1 MALNSQISIGPTK
14 TYARDLTLEAIVWQG
29 HIAYVPRATANDRG
43 SWSLSRVFDT
53 ATIGSARLF
62 PPQQPQSNA
71 DTWIR
76 PRSEKSL
83 ALLVALLLSLFVFVI
98 AAGEAGAE
106 EQVALPTTKLCATPP
121 GTVPPGTV
129 PPGTA
134 LCPSTARPSAVD
146 TLPVGSKANEMP
158 PARPFLSPLD
168 SMPPAPGS
176 EEGIGQHPLP
186 KPGADVGGPVPEPIS
201 PPQSPSPEAAS
212 TPFERHGP
220 ATSPIDQPRTKTT
233 PEQDLPMPR
242 SAPDPGPLAME
253 SYVAPT
259 RPSTPK
265 KDEPAGAQP
274 STAPSKK
281 APAYPILT
289 IESARKPAPSVADRT
304 ADQQMSSRARES
316 GGAGSAVRQVAEP
329 LVQQAPTLPS
339 FTVESHVAVHETL
352 TRTLKAISD
361 TVARDLVGIVESWTA
376 DWLPFDDATQSP
388 LEGTVLEPLDPLFP
402 TMPPLEDS
410 SFFSLTGVG
419 QVGPGGGLGL
429 LLLGVLVSVLILLR
443 QEGPLSWI
451 SGESPKP
458 TSALLMP
465 LERPG

>member
-1 MALNSQISIGPTK
+1 
-14 TYARDLTLEAIVWQG
+14 
-29 HIAYVPRATANDRG
+29 
-43 SWSLSRVFDT
+43 
-53 ATIGSARLF
+53 LF

-71 DTWIR
+71 DTWIHS
-76 PRSEKSL
+76 RSEKNL
-83 ALLVALLLSLFVFVI
+83 ALFVALLLSLFVFVI
-98 AAGEAGAE
+98 AASEAGAE

-121 GTVPPGTV
+121 DTV

-134 LCPSTARPSAVD
+134 LCPSTVRPSAVD
-146 TLPVGSKANEMP
+146 TSPVDTLPVGTKANEMP
-158 PARPFLSPLD
+158 QARPFLPPLE

-176 EEGIGQHPLP
+176 EPGMGQHPLP
-186 KPGADVGGPVPEPIS
+186 SPGADVGGPGPEPIR
-201 PPQSPSPEAAS
+201 PPQGPSPEAVS
-212 TPFERHGP
+212 TPFDRHGP
-220 ATSPIDQPRTKTT
+220 ATSPIDQPHTKIT
-233 PEQDLPMPR
+233 PEEDLPMPR
-242 SAPDPGPLAME
+242 STPDPGPPATE
-253 SYVAPT
+253 SSVVPT
-259 RPSTPK
+259 RPSTEPRPAPYAPR
-265 KDEPAGAQP
+265 KDKPAGAQP

-281 APAYPILT
+281 APASPSLP
-289 IESARKPAPSVADRT
+289 IESARKPVPSVADRAT
-304 ADQQMSSRARES
+304 DQMSSRAQGS

-329 LVQQAPTLPS
+329 LVQQAAPLPA

-352 TRTLKAISD
+352 TRTLKAVSD

-388 LEGTVLEPLDPLFP
+388 LEGTVLDPLDPLFP

-410 SFFSLTGVG
+410 SFLSLAGVG

>member
-1 MALNSQISIGPTK
+1 
-14 TYARDLTLEAIVWQG
+14 
-29 HIAYVPRATANDRG
+29 
-43 SWSLSRVFDT
+43 
-53 ATIGSARLF
+53 LF
-62 PPQQPQSNA
+62 SPQQPQSNA

-83 ALLVALLLSLFVFVI
+83 ALLMALLLSLFVFVI

-121 GTVPPGTV
+121 GTVPPGT
-129 PPGTA
+129 A
-134 LCPSTARPSAVD
+134 LCPSTVRPSAVD
-146 TLPVGSKANEMP
+146 TSPVDTSAVDTSPVDTSPVGTKANEMP
-158 PARPFLSPLD
+158 PALPFLTPLD
-168 SMPPAPGS
+168 SMPPVPGS
-176 EEGIGQHPLP
+176 EEGMGQHPLP
-186 KPGADVGGPVPEPIS
+186 KPGEDVGGPVPEPIS
-201 PPQSPSPEAAS
+201 PSRSPSPEAVS
-212 TPFERHGP
+212 KPFDRHGP
-220 ATSPIDQPRTKTT
+220 ATSPIDQPHTKTT

-253 SYVAPT
+253 SYVVPT

-265 KDEPAGAQP
+265 KDEPAGARP

-281 APAYPILT
+281 ALASPILP

-304 ADQQMSSRARES
+304 TDQQISSRNQES
-316 GGAGSAVRQVAEP
+316 RGAGSAVRQVAEP
-329 LVQQAPTLPS
+329 LVQQASPLPA
-339 FTVESHVAVHETL
+339 FTVESHVAVHETF
-352 TRTLKAISD
+352 TRTLKAVSD

-388 LEGTVLEPLDPLFP
+388 LEGTVLELLDPLFP
-402 TMPPLEDS
+402 TMPPPEDS

>member
-1 MALNSQISIGPTK
+1 M
-14 TYARDLTLEAIVWQG
+14 
-29 HIAYVPRATANDRG
+29 
-43 SWSLSRVFDT
+43 
-53 ATIGSARLF
+53 F

-71 DTWIR
+71 HTWIR

-106 EQVALPTTKLCATPP
+106 EQVALPTSKLCAT
-121 GTVPPGTV
+121 PPGTV

-134 LCPSTARPSAVD
+134 LCPSTVRPSAVD
-146 TLPVGSKANEMP
+146 TSPVDTLPVETKANEMP
-158 PARPFLSPLD
+158 PVRPFLPPLD

-176 EEGIGQHPLP
+176 EQGMGQHPLP
-186 KPGADVGGPVPEPIS
+186 KPGADVGGPVPEPLS
-201 PPQSPSPEAAS
+201 PPQSPSPEAVS
-212 TPFERHGP
+212 TPFDRHGP
-220 ATSPIDQPRTKTT
+220 ATSPIDQPHTKTT
-233 PEQDLPMPR
+233 PEEDLPMPR
-242 SAPDPGPLAME
+242 SAPEPGPLAME
-253 SYVAPT
+253 SSVVPT

-274 STAPSKK
+274 SAAPSKK

-289 IESARKPAPSVADRT
+289 IESARKPAPSVAGRT
-304 ADQQMSSRARES
+304 TDQMSSRAQGS

-329 LVQQAPTLPS
+329 LVQQAPPLPA

-352 TRTLKAISD
+352 TRTLKAVSD

-388 LEGTVLEPLDPLFP
+388 LEGTVLDPLDPLFP

-410 SFFSLTGVG
+410 SFFSLAGVG